1 MNNDKQLVV
10 IQYFQNLLKSY
21 SQWKIKA
28 EYSTSD
34 NDNRVIVIQEQAGT
48 RQVFYGDI
56 EPLYNY
62 YMINIY
68 GLSIRESKELSV
80 LISNLI
86 GKNEILEFNGEKWQ
100 IMFSQ
105 YSNPQAIE
113 YLDIK
118 RVGYSATMKCI
129 VNKIKE
135 MN

>member
-10 IQYFQNLLKSY
+10 IQYFQNLLNSY

-34 NDNRVIVIQEQAGT
+34 NDSRVIVIQEQAGT
-48 RQVFYGDI
+48 RQVFFGDV
-56 EPLYNY
+56 EPLYSY

-135 MN
+135 MS

>member
-10 IQYFQNLLKSY
+10 IQYFQNLLDSY

-34 NDNRVIVIQEQAGT
+34 NDSRVIVIQEQAGE
-48 RQVFYGDI
+48 RQVFYGDV

-68 GLSIRESKELSV
+68 GLTIRESKELSV

-86 GKNEILEFNGEKWQ
+86 GENEIVEYNGEKWQ

-118 RVGYSATMKCI
+118 RIGYSATMKCI

-135 MN
+135 MI

>member
-10 IQYFQNLLKSY
+10 IQYFQNLLNSY

-34 NDNRVIVIQEQAGT
+34 NDNRVIVIQEQAGE
-48 RQVFYGDI
+48 RQVFYGDV

-68 GLSIRESKELSV
+68 GLTIRESKELSV

-135 MN
+135 MS